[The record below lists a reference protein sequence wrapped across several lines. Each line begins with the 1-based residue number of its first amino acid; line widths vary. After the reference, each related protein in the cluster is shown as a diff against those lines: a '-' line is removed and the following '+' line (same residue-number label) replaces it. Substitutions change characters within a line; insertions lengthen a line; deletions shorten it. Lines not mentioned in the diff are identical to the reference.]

1 MLCKVCN
8 GRHTTVLYGI
18 KIEKKKS
25 KRRTDVVAATPETPK
40 SQVEVKCASINIE
53 SNVISM
59 CTVSV
64 RIKKVRVRR

>member
-1 MLCKVCN
+1 M
-8 GRHTTVLYGI
+8 
-18 KIEKKKS
+18 
-25 KRRTDVVAATPETPK
+25 VAATPETLK

-59 CTVSV
+59 CTVSL